1 MSKSHW
7 ILLFSFLGVVFGGSL
22 AFWWVEDGWT
32 WLDALYMTIISVTTV
47 GYGEVQPLSSAG
59 RVVAMLVLFGGLG
72 IFGLVISQV
81 TSFAVGGALE
91 GAVQRRRTAK
101 LASRLSGHSVYC
113 GLGDRGYA
121 LIAGRENCVVVD
133 SDRLNPAI
141 LAEKKN
147 KRLILHEDA
156 HNAAFLKMVAA
167 QQAKEIIVAAGK
179 DSQNL
184 AIARSIRESLGD
196 GSPPRVIA
204 AVENFATR
212 DCFADALHKQGIELF
227 GFWEQSLLE
236 LAQKMALQRVRQWRA
251 LPTAPV
257 QLILQVEGPLLEETL
272 RVFAMVL
279 QLGGLQK
286 LQIEA
291 YAVSD
296 AFKSTVEARFP
307 EYIRCCEIIWH
318 GDEFINRQGLDQQ
331 PDFAFFAAASVTR
344 SLELAKRCSRAA
356 PDMQASHIYA
366 CYWSTEESDR
376 IVRGMTSADEDIEVF
391 SLYEL
396 LAKQDGLVSHAM
408 DTEGRAIHESYCASA
423 KHTVSPWGE
432 LSEFHRNSNR
442 LAALQQP
449 IYRAASQAIGGSSN
463 DEVLVEYLAQ
473 CEHLRW
479 MAFHLMSGWRVDE
492 LSLPRDQWQR
502 QKIHPNLVPYSELS
516 EADREKDRIN
526 IRTAIQIKGS
536 ANV

>member
-1 MSKSHW
+1 MSKSQW

-101 LASRLSGHSVYC
+101 LANRLSGHSVYC

-121 LIAGRENCVVVD
+121 LLAGRKNCVVVD

-156 HNAAFLKMVAA
+156 HNAAFLKMVGAA
-167 QQAKEIIVAAGK
+167 RAEEIIVAAGK

-196 GSPPRVIA
+196 GSPPRLIA

-227 GFWEQSLLE
+227 GFWEQSLLV
-236 LAQKMALQRVRQWRA
+236 LAQKMALQRVCQWRT

-257 QLILQVEGPLLEETL
+257 KIILQVEGPLLEEAL
-272 RVFAMVL
+272 RVFGMVL

-286 LQIEA
+286 LQIEV
-291 YAVSD
+291 YGVSD
-296 AFKSTVEARFP
+296 AFKSSFLARFP
-307 EYIRCCEIIWH
+307 EYDRCCEIVWH
-318 GDEFINRQGLDQQ
+318 RDEFNNLQKLYSL

-344 SLELAKRCSRAA
+344 SLELAKRSSQAA
-356 PDMQASHIYA
+356 PKMQASHIYG
-366 CYWSTEESDR
+366 CYWSTEESDK
-376 IVRGMTSADEDIEVF
+376 IVRGMTSSEEGLEVF

-408 DTEGRAIHESYCASA
+408 DTEGRAIHESYRASA
-423 KHTVSPWGE
+423 KHKVSSWE
-432 LSEFHRNSNR
+432 TLSEFHRNSNR
-442 LAALQQP
+442 QAALQQS
-449 IYRAASQAIGGSSN
+449 IYQAAWQAGEGSA
-463 DEVLVEYLAQ
+463 DEAALLEYLAQ

-479 MAFHLMSGWRVDE
+479 MAFHLMSGWRLD
-492 LSLPRDQWQR
+492 SYGLPRDRWQR
-502 QKIHPNLVPYSELS
+502 LKVHPNLVPYAELS
-516 EADREKDRIN
+516 EDDKEKDRVN
-526 IRTAIQIKGS
+526 IRVTFSVGD
-536 ANV
+536 

>member
-1 MSKSHW
+1 MSKSQW
-7 ILLFSFLGVVFGGSL
+7 ILFFSFVGVVFGGSL

-59 RVVAMLVLFGGLG
+59 RVVAMLVLLGGLG

-101 LASRLSGHSVYC
+101 LANRLSGHSIYC

-121 LIAGRENCVVVD
+121 LIGGRDNCVVVD

-141 LAEKKN
+141 LAEKEN

-156 HNAAFLKMVAA
+156 HNAAFLEMAGA
-167 QQAKEIIVAAGK
+167 SRAGEIIVAAGK
-179 DSQNL
+179 DGQNL

-236 LAQKMALQRVRQWRA
+236 LAQKMALQSVRQWRA

-257 QLILQVEGPLLEETL
+257 KLILQVEGPLLEETL
-272 RVFAMVL
+272 RVFGMVL
-279 QLGGLQK
+279 QLGGIEK
-286 LQIEA
+286 LQIEV
-291 YAVSD
+291 YAASE
-296 AFKSTVEARFP
+296 AFKSTFEARFP
-307 EYIRCCEIIWH
+307 EYDRCCEFTWH
-318 GDEFINRQGLDQQ
+318 SDEFINLVGLDTQY
-331 PDFAFFAAASVTR
+331 DFAFFAASSVTR
-344 SLELAKRCSRAA
+344 AVELAKRCSRAA
-356 PDMQASHIYA
+356 PDIQASHIYA
-366 CYWSTEESDR
+366 CYWSTEESDK
-376 IVRGMTSADEDIEVF
+376 IVRGMTSTGRDIKVF

-396 LAKQDGLVSHAM
+396 LARQDGLVSHAM
-408 DTEGRAIHESYCASA
+408 DTDGRAIHESYRASA
-423 KHTVSPWGE
+423 QHTVSSWDA

-442 LAALQQP
+442 LAALQQVVYKRMWAVCSP
-449 IYRAASQAIGGSSN
+449 TS
-463 DEVLVEYLAQ
+463 DKVDLLEYLAQ

-479 MAFHLMSGWRVDE
+479 MAFHLMCGYRLDQHQC
-492 LSLPRDQWQR
+492 PRDQWQR
-502 QKIHPNLVPYSELS
+502 LKVHPNLLGYEALS
-516 EADREKDRIN
+516 EEDREKDRVN
-526 IRTAIQIKGS
+526 IHAALGLIVES
-536 ANV
+536 

>member
-1 MSKSHW
+1 MNKSQW
-7 ILLFSFLGVVFGGSL
+7 ILFFSFVGVVFGGSL

-81 TSFAVGGALE
+81 TSYAVGGALE

-101 LASRLSGHSVYC
+101 LANRLSGHSVYC

-121 LIAGRENCVVVD
+121 LLAGRKNCVVVD

-156 HNAAFLKMVAA
+156 HNAAFLKMVGA
-167 QQAKEIIVAAGK
+167 QRAGEIIVAAGK

-184 AIARSIRESLGD
+184 AIARSIRESLD
-196 GSPPRVIA
+196 EASPPRVIA

-236 LAQKMALQRVRQWRA
+236 LAQKMALQSVRQWRA
-251 LPTAPV
+251 LPAAPV
-257 QLILQVEGPLLEETL
+257 KLILQVEGPLLEEAL
-272 RVFAMVL
+272 RVFGMVL

-286 LQIEA
+286 LQIEV

-296 AFKSTVEARFP
+296 AFKSSFLARFP
-307 EYIRCCEIIWH
+307 EYDRCCEIVWH
-318 GDEFINRQGLDQQ
+318 RDEFNNLQKLDSQ

-344 SLELAKRCSRAA
+344 SLELAKRSSRAA
-356 PDMQASHIYA
+356 PDMQASHIYG
-366 CYWSTEESDR
+366 CYWSTEESDK
-376 IVRGMTSADEDIEVF
+376 IVRGMTSADEGIEVF

-423 KHTVSPWGE
+423 THPVSPWGA

-442 LAALQQP
+442 LAALQLAVYKRMWAVCSP
-449 IYRAASQAIGGSSN
+449 TSDKVDLI
-463 DEVLVEYLAQ
+463 EYLAQ

-479 MAFHLMSGWRVDE
+479 MAFHLMCGYRLDQHQC
-492 LSLPRDQWQR
+492 PRDQWQR
-502 QKIHPNLVPYSELS
+502 LKVHPNLLGYEALS
-516 EADREKDRIN
+516 EEDREKDRVN
-526 IRTAIQIKGS
+526 IRVALGLIVES
-536 ANV
+536 